1 MYDLGKPFITVK
13 IAVISH
19 CSVIEIDDR
28 NFYYMV
34 KFKVVFRLKH
44 KRKKRSRR
52 EQKLKSLEGEHE
64 HCIEKRTIET
74 EQF

>member
-44 KRKKRSRR
+44 KRKNDQ
-52 EQKLKSLEGEHE
+52 E
-64 HCIEKRTIET
+64 EKKN
-74 EQF
+74 